1 MPQVQLLS
9 REPAPTVPGQ
19 AVVGDQVAVTYS
31 TMQVPPRS
39 VLLSLGWYRE
49 ATDAELAAN
58 RRLRFYPKDRSGE
71 IAELGAIG
79 EDLRKV
85 TGNAPP
91 ILEVP

>member
-9 REPAPTVPGQ
+9 REPAPSVPGQ
-19 AVVGDQVAVTYS
+19 TAVAELVAVTYS

-39 VLLSLGWYRE
+39 VLLPLTSYRQP
-49 ATDAELAAN
+49 TDEELAATP
-58 RRLRFYPKDRSGE
+58 RLRFYPKDPA
-71 IAELGAIG
+71 AEDAEAQAIG

>member
-19 AVVGDQVAVTYS
+19 AAVGELVAVTYS
-31 TMQVPPRS
+31 TMAVPPRS
-39 VLLSLGWYRE
+39 ILLPLSSYRPP
-49 ATDAELAAN
+49 TDDEWVA
-58 RRLRFYPKDRSGE
+58 RPRLRFYPKDKP
-71 IAELGAIG
+71 AEDAEAQAIG

-85 TGNAPP
+85 TGSAPP